1 MIVFK
6 ILFSILAFACGASLA
21 SFAGVVAY
29 RLPQSL
35 SISKPNSYCASCQ
48 KPIKIYDNIPIVSW
62 ILLKGKCRYCNAKIG
77 IFSFLIEIFGGLGF
91 MFSYLVYGSNS
102 DTLLIFIA
110 LILMV
115 FLFIIIAAIDHE
127 THDIYNITLIIF
139 GIIALFISTYKIIV
153 FNKSLW
159 LYIFGAILG
168 FAFFGAI
175 KIISKTI
182 LKKDALGSGDVYLV
196 GIAGMMLGAFP
207 LLISIIIAT
216 LLGSIVE
223 IIKIKTNKSDV
234 ESEIAFAPYLL
245 FGIAIMAIY
254 GDLFMNF
261 YWEVV
266 LNAFI

>member
-6 ILFSILAFACGASLA
+6 ILFSILAFALGTSLA

-35 SISKPNSYCASCQ
+35 SISKPNSYCTSCQ
-48 KPIKIYDNIPIVSW
+48 KPIKIYDNIPIISW
-62 ILLKGKCRYCNAKIG
+62 ILLGGKCRYCNAKIG
-77 IFSFLIEIFGGLGF
+77 TFSFLIEIFGGLGF
-91 MFSYLVYGSNS
+91 MLSYLVYGSNF
-102 DTLLIFIA
+102 DTLPIFMA
-110 LILMV
+110 LMLMI
-115 FLFIIIAAIDHE
+115 FLFIVIAAIDHE
-127 THDIYNITLIIF
+127 TNDIYNIT
-139 GIIALFISTYKIIV
+139 LFISTYKIIV

-175 KIISKTI
+175 KVISKGI

-234 ESEIAFAPYLL
+234 VSEIAFAPYLL
-245 FGIAIMAIY
+245 FGIGIMAIY